1 MSIAILTQFTP
12 NPNAM
17 KFILNRDVKT
27 ADKVTFRHPE
37 EAAGVPLVEALF
49 ELSFVEQVHLFENVI
64 TVTKTVD
71 EPWQEAIDTVK
82 SVVQSKIDDH
92 DPGFSVSDGERA
104 PTSHVR
110 EDQPLEVQQIE
121 EVLDRTVRPYLQSDG
136 GDLDVLAYEDK
147 RVVVSY
153 AGACGTCP
161 SAVSGTLD
169 AIQSVLRSEVD
180 PEIQVVSVGGE

>member
-1 MSIAILTQFTP
+1 M
-12 NPNAM
+12 
-17 KFILNRDVKT
+17 
-27 ADKVTFRHPE
+27 
-37 EAAGVPLVEALF
+37 
-49 ELSFVEQVHLFENVI
+49 
-64 TVTKTVD
+64 
-71 EPWQEAIDTVK
+71 
-82 SVVQSKIDDH
+82 
-92 DPGFSVSDGERA
+92 
-104 PTSHVR
+104 
-110 EDQPLEVQQIE
+110 
-121 EVLDRTVRPYLQSDG
+121 RPYLQSDG